1 MGKILLKYY
10 QFIITEKGSD
20 GKTEL
25 SKLTKISSI
34 VVPLIPD
41 SPENIELFKDAV
53 KKITGKNPPDFSET
67 AL

>member
-10 QFIITEKGSD
+10 QYIIVEKGSE

-25 SKLTKISSI
+25 AKLTKISSI
-34 VVPLIPD
+34 IAPLHPD

-53 KKITGKNPPDFSET
+53 KKITGKMPPDFSET
-67 AL
+67 TL